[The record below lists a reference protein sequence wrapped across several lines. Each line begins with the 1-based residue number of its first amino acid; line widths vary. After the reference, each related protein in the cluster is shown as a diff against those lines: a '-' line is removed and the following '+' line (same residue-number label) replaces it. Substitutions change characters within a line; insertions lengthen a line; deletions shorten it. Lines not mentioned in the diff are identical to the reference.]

1 MEKTYELLYIV
12 STKYTDDEVENIRK
26 TVKAL
31 IEKLGGK
38 IVREESLAKIRLS
51 YIIKK
56 QRHGTY
62 VLAYFTAP
70 PAAMAELDRQ
80 LGLTDEILRHT
91 VLALA
96 KSADL
101 KKTFDLTAYIAPLS
115 EEAQAARG
123 DSRDSRP
130 RSAAPAAAPMVPGTA
145 PVKAEPAMSIEE
157 LDKKLDQILEGDVTK

>member
-12 STKYTDDEVENIRK
+12 STKYTDDEVEAIRK
-26 TVKAL
+26 TVKTM
-31 IEKLGGK
+31 IEKEGGK
-38 IVREESLAKIRLS
+38 IVREEALAKIRLS

-62 VLAYFTAP
+62 VLVYFTAP
-70 PAAMAELDRQ
+70 TTAMAELDRQ
-80 LGLTDEILRHT
+80 LGLTDEMLRHT
-91 VLALA
+91 MLALHPT
-96 KSADL
+96 ADL

-115 EEAQAARG
+115 EEAQASRG
-123 DSRDSRP
+123 DSRDARP
-130 RSAAPAAAPMVPGTA
+130 RSAVSSAVPMVPGTA

>member
-12 STKYTDDEVENIRK
+12 STKYTDDEVEGIRK

-31 IEKLGGK
+31 IEKLDGK

-62 VLAYFTAP
+62 VLVYFTAP

-91 VLALA
+91 MLSLP

-101 KKTFDLTAYIAPLS
+101 KKAFDLTAYIAPLS

-130 RSAAPAAAPMVPGTA
+130 RVSAPAPMVPGTA